1 MAKIDYN
8 ESSDGV
14 YEEWRPLV
22 GYFGIYEVSSIG
34 RIRSLDRIVQMV
46 GSNAAFSSKF
56 VKGRVLSQAIVKGY
70 PKVTLCKNGHSRQ
83 VGVHRLVCETFHG
96 PAPEGCTDV
105 AHNDGNPHN
114 ANASNLR
121 WTTRAENMADCRIHG
136 TYTFGEKHHS
146 AILTDQDVIAIR
158 ESSEPAKQIAPRYGV
173 HPNYIY
179 EIRNLRRRA

>member
-1 MAKIDYN
+1 MAKNSYN
-8 ESSDGV
+8 ENGDFV
-14 YEEWRPLV
+14 HEEWRALA
-22 GYFGIYEVSSIG
+22 GYSGIYEVSSIG
-34 RIRSLDRIVQMV
+34 RVRSLDRIVKMV
-46 GSNAAFSSKF
+46 GAGASFSSKL
-56 VKGRVLSQAIVKGY
+56 VKGRILSQAIVKGY
-70 PKVTLCKNGHSRQ
+70 PRVTLCKGGKSRPI
-83 VGVHRLVCETFHG
+83 GVHRLVCEAFHG

-105 AHNDGNPHN
+105 AHNDGNPLN

-121 WTTRAENMADCRIHG
+121 WATRAENMADCRIHG

-158 ESSEPAKQIAPRYGV
+158 ESSEPAKKMAPRYGV